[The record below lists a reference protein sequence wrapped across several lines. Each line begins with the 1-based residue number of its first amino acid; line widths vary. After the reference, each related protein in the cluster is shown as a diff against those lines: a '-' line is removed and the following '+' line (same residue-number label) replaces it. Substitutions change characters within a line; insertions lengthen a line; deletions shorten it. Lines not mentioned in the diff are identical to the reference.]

1 MKKDIGLIG
10 MFLICRVLIL
20 YYYVKF
26 VNIVELVCYF
36 EVLRVWNEKYFLDSG
51 DLICMIVNWFDKI
64 YL

>member
-1 MKKDIGLIG
+1 MEKDIGLIG
-10 MFLICRVLIL
+10 MFLICRVFIL

-36 EVLRVWNEKYFLDSG
+36 EFLRVWNEKYFLDSG